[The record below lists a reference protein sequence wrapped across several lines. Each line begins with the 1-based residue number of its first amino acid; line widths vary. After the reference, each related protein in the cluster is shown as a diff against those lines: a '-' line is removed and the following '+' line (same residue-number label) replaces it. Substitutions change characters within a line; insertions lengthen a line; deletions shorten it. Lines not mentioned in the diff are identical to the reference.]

1 VRIADQAGIDF
12 PQPAQIQRTSWQ
24 THRIAVWTLYTIY
37 IYINQYIPAIQT
49 GHGRPEIAAN
59 PAGAGR
65 SGVGRS
71 DQEGEGAPARGSR
84 DDRQ

>member
-12 PQPAQIQRTSWQ
+12 PQPAQIQRSSWQ
-24 THRIAVWTLYTIY
+24 THRIDSINFIYFYT
-37 IYINQYIPAIQT
+37 NQCIPAIQI
-49 GHGRPEIAAN
+49 GNGRPEIAAN